1 MSEDDKVYFVD
12 SSILFLRVLT
22 TFLKYKRYSHDSSLY
37 QDMNEIDD
45 FMMRIYAFEITNGER
60 FALLTPFKEFI
71 LLNQKTIMDRY
82 KDNHWETVICNTK
95 LHFSFKNVLQ
105 NLNSMEKEVIELLV
119 HKIGFTLGLELLPI
133 MNSIIV

>member
-1 MSEDDKVYFVD
+1 
-12 SSILFLRVLT
+12 
-22 TFLKYKRYSHDSSLY
+22 
-37 QDMNEIDD
+37 MNEIDD

-71 LLNQKTIMDRY
+71 LLNQKAIMNKY
-82 KDNHWETVICNTK
+82 KNIHWETVICNTK